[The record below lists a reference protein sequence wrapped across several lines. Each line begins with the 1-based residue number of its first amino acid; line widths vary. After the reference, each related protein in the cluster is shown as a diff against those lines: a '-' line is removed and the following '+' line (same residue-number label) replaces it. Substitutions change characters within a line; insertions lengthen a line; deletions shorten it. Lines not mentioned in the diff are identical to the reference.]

1 MKMSHSAVIATRDDM
16 AEARRRPLFTLRA
29 RTGGGGLELEIW
41 QLPSPATP
49 RLTSPELTASL
60 KGRTLELVEM
70 RVMRRLRERG
80 IRLSRLRGDEAASF
94 DLDEDLALQ
103 LALLFRA
110 LAPMRSLERIRETAE
125 GIDRMTREEAG
136 YWLGMAIHRKN
147 PRRVLAA
154 LRMLLTTP

>member
-1 MKMSHSAVIATRDDM
+1 MSHSATLAKRDDM

-29 RTGGGGLELEIW
+29 RARAAGIELEIW
-41 QLPSPATP
+41 QLPGPATP
-49 RLTSPELTASL
+49 RLTSPELTATL
-60 KGRTLELVEM
+60 KGRALELVEM
-70 RVMRRLRERG
+70 RVMRRLRDRG
-80 IRLSRLRGDEAASF
+80 IRLSRVRGDEATSF

-103 LALLFRA
+103 LALLFRT
-110 LAPMRSLERIRETAE
+110 LAPMRSLDRIRETAE
-125 GIDRMTREEAG
+125 GIDRMSREEAG